1 MTGHGQCGLNGS
13 GWPDIICTRNT
24 LIQPAAALVQM
35 SFAGEV
41 PFDQGLVRQ
50 AAALTKRLPAVDSPQ
65 FASDYTTVR
74 CGRDFSKQPILRCA
88 VSQWHSAG
96 HALWPF
102 FWHHPGCLTWQ
113 ACLVS
118 LPAGAQRYA
127 ADHPAGCSHKGHR
140 CLQRNCGQG
149 KEGMKVDAVRHFW
162 FALMHWHLPGPPA
175 ASHSRDAW
183 RRALTAH
190 SMAESCCPSAFR
202 HG

>member
-1 MTGHGQCGLNGS
+1 MRWIGCGQWASFALH
-13 GWPDIICTRNT
+13 
-24 LIQPAAALVQM
+24 AAAPLEADFYTPVFPSKVPFDHGLVQTHPIPVPTCA
-35 SFAGEV
+35 SSVASHPGEV

-140 CLQRNCGQG
+140 CLQRNRGQG
-149 KEGMKVDAVRHFW
+149 KEGIMGMPCSSLGGVPKVLH
-162 FALMHWHLPGPPA
+162 GCA
-175 ASHSRDAW
+175 APQPSD
-183 RRALTAH
+183 
-190 SMAESCCPSAFR
+190 MA
-202 HG
+202 